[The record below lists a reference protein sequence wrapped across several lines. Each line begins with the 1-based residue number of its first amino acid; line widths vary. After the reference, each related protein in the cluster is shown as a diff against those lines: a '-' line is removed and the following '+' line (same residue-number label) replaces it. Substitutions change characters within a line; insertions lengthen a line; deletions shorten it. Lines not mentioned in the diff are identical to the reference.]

1 MRANRSGHPAI
12 EARGAPSATP
22 GALKEQEMKITGEML
37 IGASALR
44 GSDATLRAFDPARGA
59 ELEPTFGGG
68 GAAEVA
74 RACELAEE
82 AFDPFRRAS
91 LETRA
96 EFLEAIADNIL
107 ALGDALIERASA
119 ESALPKARIEGERAR
134 TIGQLKLFASLVRE
148 GRWIGATLDSAQ
160 PDRKP
165 LPRPDLRLQKIPVG
179 PVAVFGA
186 SNFPVAFSVAG
197 GDTASAFAAG
207 CPVVVKAHPAHLGT
221 SELVGRAIQKAVADS
236 GLPEGVFSLVVGAG
250 NAIGEALVAHPAI
263 RAVGF
268 TGSRRG
274 GLALI
279 DIAAKRAEPIPV
291 FAEMSSVNPLFAL
304 PGALAARADTLA
316 AGFVDSVT
324 LGVGQ
329 FCTNPGL
336 VIALE
341 GPHLQEFIDA
351 QTMLTA
357 GIAAAYAEGVKARDK
372 TGVERLATGAK
383 SDASCAA
390 LPALYEASAEQFLA
404 TPQLADEIFGP
415 TSLIVVCADE
425 DEMLAVARHLE
436 GQLTATL
443 HLESDDFEFAKR
455 LLPVLERKAGR
466 ILANGFP
473 TGVEVSYAMVHG
485 GPFPATS
492 DSRSTSVGALAIER
506 FLRPVCYQDLPAALL
521 PQALSDDNPLNLW
534 RLRDGELG
542 PN

>member
-1 MRANRSGHPAI
+1 
-12 EARGAPSATP
+12 
-22 GALKEQEMKITGEML
+22 MKITGDML
-37 IGASALR
+37 IGASAVR
-44 GSDATLRAFDPARGA
+44 GTDATLRAFDPARNA
-59 ELEPTFGGG
+59 DLEPAFGGG
-68 GAAEVA
+68 GAADVA
-74 RACELAEE
+74 RACELAEA
-82 AFDPFRRAS
+82 AFDDYRHAP

-96 EFLEAIADNIL
+96 QFLEAIADNII
-107 ALGDALIERASA
+107 ALGDALIERAMA
-119 ESALPKARIEGERAR
+119 ESALPKARLEGERAR
-134 TIGQLKLFASLVRE
+134 TVGQLRLFASLVRE
-148 GRWIGATLDSAQ
+148 GRWLAATLDSAQ

-165 LPRPDLRLQKIPVG
+165 LPRSDLRLQKIPVG

-186 SNFPVAFSVAG
+186 SNFPLAFSVAG

-207 CPVVVKAHPAHLGT
+207 CPVVVKSHPAHLGT
-221 SELVGRAIQKAVADS
+221 SELVGRAVQKAVADS
-236 GLPEGVFSLVVGAG
+236 GLPEGVFSLVVGEG

-263 RAVGF
+263 QSVGF

-274 GLALI
+274 GLALV
-279 DIAAKRAEPIPV
+279 DIASKRPVPIPV
-291 FAEMSSVNPLFAL
+291 YAEMSSVNPVFAL
-304 PGALAARADTLA
+304 PQALAAKGDKLA
-316 AGFVDSVT
+316 VAYIDSVT

-341 GPHLQEFIDA
+341 GPDLDDFIDLA
-351 QTMLTA
+351 ATAIMKKETQTMLTA
-357 GIAAAYAEGVKARDK
+357 QIAAAYGSGIDERNTTPAHCIATGVKGTA
-372 TGVERLATGAK
+372 GSG
-383 SDASCAA
+383 A
-390 LPALYEASAEQFLA
+390 LPALYRVNADEFLA
-404 TPQLADEIFGP
+404 TPALSGEIFGP
-415 TSLIVVCADE
+415 TSVIVVCRDE
-425 DEMLAVARHLE
+425 DEMIAVARHLE

-443 HLESDDFEFAKR
+443 LMEKDDVELARR

-492 DSRSTSVGALAIER
+492 DSRSTSVGAMAIER

-521 PQALSDDNPLNLW
+521 PEALAEDNPLSLW